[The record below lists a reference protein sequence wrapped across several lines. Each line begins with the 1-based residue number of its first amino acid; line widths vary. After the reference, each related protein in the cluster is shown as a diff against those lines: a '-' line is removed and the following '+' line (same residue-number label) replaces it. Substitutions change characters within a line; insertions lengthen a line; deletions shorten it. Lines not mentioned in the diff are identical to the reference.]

1 MNENENTTECQHIDN
16 DWEEINGRAVKVCY
30 DCGAH
35 G

>member
-1 MNENENTTECQHIDN
+1 MSENENECKHIDN
-16 DWEEINGRAVKVCY
+16 DWEEINGRVVKVCY